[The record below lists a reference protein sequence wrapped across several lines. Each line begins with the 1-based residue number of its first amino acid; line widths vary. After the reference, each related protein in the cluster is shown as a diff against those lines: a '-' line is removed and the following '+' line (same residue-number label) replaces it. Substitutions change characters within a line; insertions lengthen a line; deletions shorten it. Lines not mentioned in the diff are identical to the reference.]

1 MLGPVPDPRSV
12 AVFGSCTT
20 RDNFNSRFNPD
31 YKLRYDVRLA
41 ANQTSVITMMSPP
54 LDPDFTPTRAMSEY
68 DQWNIRSDLTR
79 EFLPLLADLKPDYLI
94 LDFFADVHFGV
105 LRLEDGRY
113 VTNNRWKFWRTD
125 LYQKLLDTESF
136 ERLRIFDDPDGY
148 VELWAEALAR
158 FAAYVEEHCPDTK
171 VVVHCG
177 FNTDELVP
185 PGSTRPVPLRTY
197 KKGSRIN
204 VPLANE
210 LWARLDDHA
219 ISTYGWDAID
229 LRGEGYVT
237 HADHPWGPFYVH
249 YTMDYYPRFLAELDL
264 IDLRDSLEPDALAR
278 VEAIAASG
286 REHAALYARQWTATI
301 REQEQRITE
310 LESLGVLGSVRFA
323 LGQRLRQARAR
334 ARTTKAAPKKETR

>member
-1 MLGPVPDPRSV
+1 MHDPRTV

-31 YKLRYDVRLA
+31 YKTRYDVRLA

-54 LDPDFTPTRAMSEY
+54 LDTDFTPTRPMSDY
-68 DQWNIRSDLTR
+68 DQWTIRSDLSR
-79 EFLPLLADLKPDYLI
+79 EFLPLLADLQPDYLV
-94 LDFFADVHFGV
+94 LDFFADIHFGV

-125 LYQKLLDTESF
+125 LYQRLVETEGF

-148 VELWAEALAR
+148 VALWSEALAR
-158 FAAYVEEHCPDTK
+158 FAAYLDEHCPDTK

-185 PGSTRPVPLRTY
+185 PGSVRPVPLRQF
-197 KKGSRIN
+197 KKGSRID
-204 VPLANE
+204 VPVANE
-210 LWARLDDHA
+210 LWRRLDDHA
-219 ISTYGWDAID
+219 VSTYGWESID
-229 LRGEGYVT
+229 LRDEGYVT

-264 IDLRDSLEPDALAR
+264 IDLRDSLDPKTRER
-278 VEAIAASG
+278 VEAIVASS
-286 REHAALYARQWTATI
+286 RDHSALYARQWTATI
-301 REQEQRITE
+301 REQERRIAE
-310 LESLGVLGSVRFA
+310 LEGLGLLGSAKFA
-323 LGQRLRQARAR
+323 IGQRVRQARAR
-334 ARTTKAAPKKETR
+334 RSRKQAAGPTKEIR